1 MKLPPDSGAL
11 SCGPSPSPQAEGE
24 KKRRCTG
31 PSLTRERLSRRQFV
45 AAAVAGMCGSVLPRP
60 LVAQGAQPR
69 IVVIGGGFAGATAA
83 RFLKQTDPRINVTL
97 VEPNPIFA
105 ACPFSNEVIVGLR
118 DMRAQLFGYNRIA
131 GDGVAVV
138 HQAAAAVDGQ
148 ARSVTLGNG
157 TKLSYDRLVLA
168 PGSDPRFDA
177 LPGYD
182 EAAAE
187 RMPHAWKAGA
197 QTMLLRRQLEA
208 MEDGGT
214 VVMVLPALPYR
225 CPPASYER
233 ASLIAYY
240 LKTKKPRSKLIVL
253 DAKDT
258 FSMQRLF
265 ENAWKELYPN
275 LEWMP
280 ASSGGNPTGVDV
292 AAMMVSSDF
301 DTYKADVA
309 NVIPP
314 QKAGRIAELAGTADR
329 TGWCPVEPVTFESRL
344 VPGIHVLGDAAI
356 AGAVPKSAFAGNAAA
371 KICAAAVAKL
381 VRGEMPATPKFV
393 NTCYSL
399 AAPDYGFSIAGV
411 YQPTNGLWLEIEG
424 AGGISPL
431 DAPNAF
437 RSQEAK
443 FANGWFNTITSE
455 IFG

>member
-1 MKLPPDSGAL
+1 V
-11 SCGPSPSPQAEGE
+11 
-24 KKRRCTG
+24 TG
-31 PSLTRERLSRRQFV
+31 PRPSRRQFV
-45 AAAVAGMCGSVLPRP
+45 AAAVAGACGSALSRP
-60 LVAQGAQPR
+60 LIAQGAQPR
-69 IVVIGGGFAGATAA
+69 IIVIGGGFAGATAA
-83 RFLKQTDPRINVTL
+83 RFLKRADQRLDVTL
-97 VEPNPIFA
+97 VEPNPIFT
-105 ACPFSNEVIVGLR
+105 ACPLSNEVIAGLR
-118 DMRAQLFGYNRIA
+118 DMRAQLFGYDHIA
-131 GDGVAVV
+131 ADGVVVV
-138 HQAAAAVDGQ
+138 HQAATAVDGQ

-157 TKLSYDRLVLA
+157 TKLIYDRLVLA
-168 PGSDPRFDA
+168 PGSDLRFDA

-182 EAAAE
+182 EAASE

-197 QTMLLRRQLEA
+197 QTVLLRRQLEA

-214 VVMVLPALPYR
+214 VVMTLPALPYR

-233 ASLIAYY
+233 ASLIAHY
-240 LKTKKPRSKLIVL
+240 LKTKKPRSKLVVL

-265 ENAWKELYPN
+265 ENAWKEFYPN

-280 ASSGGNPTGVDV
+280 ASSGGNPIGVDA
-292 AAMMVSSDF
+292 AAMKVSSDF

-314 QKAGRIAELAGTADR
+314 QKAGRITELAGAADR
-329 TGWCPVEPVTFESRL
+329 TGWCPVEPATFESRL

-356 AGAVPKSAFAGNAAA
+356 AGAVPKSAFAGNAVA

-381 VRGEMPATPKFV
+381 VRGEMPVAPKFV

-411 YQPTNGLWLEIEG
+411 YQPVNGQWLEVEG
-424 AGGISPL
+424 AGGISPV
-431 DAPNAF
+431 DAPRAF

>member
-1 MKLPPDSGAL
+1 M
-11 SCGPSPSPQAEGE
+11 
-24 KKRRCTG
+24 
-31 PSLTRERLSRRQFV
+31 
-45 AAAVAGMCGSVLPRP
+45 
-60 LVAQGAQPR
+60 
-69 IVVIGGGFAGATAA
+69 IGGGFAGATAA
-83 RFLKQTDPRINVTL
+83 RFLKRTDPRLHVTL
-97 VEPNPIFA
+97 VEPNSIFS
-105 ACPFSNEVIVGLR
+105 ACPFSNEVIAGLR
-118 DMRAQLFGYNRIA
+118 DMRPQLFGYDRIA
-131 GDGVAVV
+131 GDGVVIV
-138 HQAAAAVDGQ
+138 HQAATAVDGQ

-157 TKLSYDRLVLA
+157 AKLNYDRLVLA

-187 RMPHAWKAGA
+187 RMPHAWKAGP
-197 QTMLLRRQLEA
+197 QTLLLRRQLEA

-214 VVMVLPALPYR
+214 VVMTLPALPYR

-233 ASLIAYY
+233 ASLIAHY
-240 LKTKKPRSKLIVL
+240 LKTRKPRCKLVVL

-265 ENAWKELYPN
+265 ENAWKEFYPN

-280 ASSGGNPTGVDV
+280 ASSGGNPIGVDV
-292 AAMMVSSDF
+292 AAMTVSSDF
-301 DTYKADVA
+301 DTYKANVA

-314 QKAGRIAELAGTADR
+314 QRAGSIAQSAGTADR
-329 TGWCPVEPVTFESRL
+329 TGWCPVEPITFESGL

-356 AGAVPKSAFAGNAAA
+356 SGAVPKSAFAANAAA

-381 VRGEMPATPKFV
+381 VRGETPATPKFV

-399 AAPDYGFSIAGV
+399 AAPDYGFSVAGV
-411 YQPTNGLWLEIEG
+411 YQPVNGQWLEVEG
-424 AGGISPL
+424 AGGISPV
-431 DAPNAF
+431 DAPRAF

>member
-1 MKLPPDSGAL
+1 MTRSRPSRHGSRRSVEPPL
-11 SCGPSPSPQAEGE
+11 V
-24 KKRRCTG
+24 
-31 PSLTRERLSRRQFV
+31 TRSRLSRRQLLT
-45 AAAVAGMCGSVLPRP
+45 AAAGAATALLPRP
-60 LVAQGAQPR
+60 MLAQNAQPR

-83 RFLKQTDPRINVTL
+83 RFLKREDPRLAVTL

-105 ACPFSNEVIVGLR
+105 ACPFSNEVIAGFR
-118 DMRAQLFGYNRIA
+118 DMRAQLFGYEHIA
-131 GDGVAVV
+131 RDGVVIV
-138 HQAAAAVDGQ
+138 HQAATAVDGA
-148 ARSVTLGNG
+148 ARIVTLGNG
-157 TKLSYDRLVLA
+157 TKLAYDRLVVA

-197 QTMLLRRQLEA
+197 QTALLRRQLEA

-214 VVMVLPALPYR
+214 VVMALPALPYR

-240 LKTKKPRSKLIVL
+240 LKAKKPRSKLIVL

-265 ENAWKELYPN
+265 ENAWAELYPN
-275 LEWMP
+275 LEWVSV
-280 ASSGGNPTGVDV
+280 SSGGNPTGVDA
-292 AAMMVSSDF
+292 AAMTVSSDF

-314 QKAGRIAELAGTADR
+314 QKAGRIAEIAGVADR
-329 TGWCPVEPVTFESRL
+329 TGWCPVDPVTFESHL
-344 VPGIHVLGDAAI
+344 IPDIHVLGDAAI

-371 KICAAAVAKL
+371 KICAAAIARL
-381 VRGEMPATPKFV
+381 VRGETPAEPKFV

-399 AAPDYGFSIAGV
+399 VAPDYGFSVAGV
-411 YQPTNGLWLEIEG
+411 YTPVSGQWLEVEG
-424 AGGISPL
+424 AGGISPI
-431 DAPNAF
+431 DAP
-437 RSQEAK
+437 RSVRVQEAK
-443 FANGWFNTITSE
+443 FASGWFNTITSE